1 MEALANI
8 LVNHNSIHYGRRVAA
23 RLVGVTEIARMLGV
37 SQQRASQII
46 DAYDDFPPPAA
57 FVGTRR
63 AWHGHDVEQWIARHP
78 DRGPGRP
85 RRTDDGEG
93 DA

>member
-1 MEALANI
+1 MPAE
-8 LVNHNSIHYGRRVAA
+8 
-23 RLVGVTEIARMLGV
+23 LVGVTEVARMLGV

-46 DAYDDFPPPAA
+46 DAYDDFPRPAA
-57 FVGTRR
+57 LIGTRR
-63 AWHGHDVEQWIARHP
+63 AWDRGAVEQWIAQHP

-85 RRTDDGEG
+85 RRTDDSQG